1 MLTSEAYLE
10 RKWRGL
16 PLLRRALANKRVSD
30 AELFTSIDETLPERL
45 GELLD
50 IACLVAQERRDVAE
64 LATVEPPELIHREIE
79 HVVGELRAAA
89 LRLNSLA
96 EDVYSLHED
105 VERAWRERER
115 S

>member
-1 MLTSEAYLE
+1 MLTSEAYLN

-16 PLLRRALANKRVSD
+16 PLLRRVLANKRVSD
-30 AELFTSIDETLPERL
+30 DELFTTVDETLPERL

-50 IACLVAQERRDVAE
+50 IGRLVVQERRDVAE
-64 LATVEPPELIHREIE
+64 LATVEPPELIHQEIE

-89 LRLNSLA
+89 VRLNSLA
-96 EDVYSLHED
+96 DDAYSLHEG

-115 S
+115 L